1 MNALLQEQNSPK
13 QRPFQNFVRAGFKQL
28 YARKIQRKYF
38 KQIQKKKKTLKR
50 DYFKRTNI

>member
-38 KQIQKKKKTLKR
+38 KQIQKKKKNTKKR
-50 DYFKRTNI
+50 LF

>member
-38 KQIQKKKKTLKR
+38 KQIQKKKNTKKR
-50 DYFKRTNI
+50 LF